1 MTKVLFTREALQE
14 EDDYLNFLSMGYKI
28 EWDDDIVYFPLEV
41 GDQSVTIENQRV
53 SKIKYKR
60 LSAQYRDNLLYML
73 EQIVGDKEYSTV
85 KKVYKQLEKE
95 KIMKKTILIPAGIA
109 EKIIHFKPEN
119 RLLSAIGQ
127 FSPERRNFWHPVQS
141 YYLTNESICEANAF
155 FRQLRKSVL
164 HSEPAMRR
172 FCAANPDAR
181 QPDFWCPTYDFAHF
195 GMVNDY
201 RLRCMCNHGDFNYLL
216 MVYRKSSSQLN
227 GKAA

>member
-1 MTKVLFTREALQE
+1 
-14 EDDYLNFLSMGYKI
+14 
-28 EWDDDIVYFPLEV
+28 
-41 GDQSVTIENQRV
+41 
-53 SKIKYKR
+53 
-60 LSAQYRDNLLYML
+60 
-73 EQIVGDKEYSTV
+73 
-85 KKVYKQLEKE
+85 
-95 KIMKKTILIPAGIA
+95 MKKTILIPAGIA

-127 FSPERRNFWHPVQS
+127 FSPER
-141 YYLTNESICEANAF
+141 IGEANAF

-172 FCAANPDAR
+172 FCAANPEAR

>member
-1 MTKVLFTREALQE
+1 
-14 EDDYLNFLSMGYKI
+14 
-28 EWDDDIVYFPLEV
+28 
-41 GDQSVTIENQRV
+41 
-53 SKIKYKR
+53 
-60 LSAQYRDNLLYML
+60 
-73 EQIVGDKEYSTV
+73 
-85 KKVYKQLEKE
+85 
-95 KIMKKTILIPAGIA
+95 MKKTILIPAGIA

-127 FSPERRNFWHPVQS
+127 LSPERRNFWHPVQS